1 MNDDEIEKLIEK
13 LERGHKE
20 TGSPA
25 AKRLADAV
33 KLQQEIKR
41 NHEKNSK

>member
-1 MNDDEIEKLIEK
+1 MNDDKTGKLIEK
-13 LERGHKE
+13 LARDHKE

-33 KLQQEIKR
+33 RLQQEIKR